1 MKNKHYVSLSLCVL
15 SLASC
20 FFLFSFGCAQK
31 YVEST
36 TSTTTTTEAS
46 TTTTVTPTT
55 TSTVASTTSTTVTS
69 TTTTTAG
76 STTTTTAGSTTTTV
90 TSTSTTTT
98 TFALGGA
105 RYCFTNGTPE
115 AFASPEAHFIGCYV
129 QNTNALSDGTAS
141 PETVG
146 WAYCY
151 YGITFEVI
159 LVNRDASLI
168 GRLFGPPYE
177 TAYSD
182 FASSLNRTVEVW
194 NIDSTTAKNIA
205 DHCATVEAWLI
216 GKDPSAFN
224 YQYKLNAPAGGIGLW
239 RIVYGEA
246 PGSDCT
252 VLISAATG
260 NIISATTT
268 P

>member
-1 MKNKHYVSLSLCVL
+1 VI
-15 SLASC
+15 
-20 FFLFSFGCAQK
+20 
-31 YVEST
+31 
-36 TSTTTTTEAS
+36 STTTTTG
-46 TTTTVTPTT
+46 
-55 TSTVASTTSTTVTS
+55 
-69 TTTTTAG
+69 G
-76 STTTTTAGSTTTTV
+76 STTTTTAASTTTT
-90 TSTSTTTT
+90 TTTTTT

-105 RYCFTNGTPE
+105 KFCITNGTPE
-115 AFASPEAHFIGCYV
+115 AYASPEAHFIGCYV
-129 QNTNALSDGTAS
+129 QNNNALSDGTAS

-159 LVNRDASLI
+159 LVNREANNI
-168 GRLFGPPYE
+168 GRLFGPPYAS
-177 TAYSD
+177 AYSD
-182 FASSLNRTVEVW
+182 FVSSLNRTVEVW

-216 GKDPSAFN
+216 GKDPSTFD
-224 YQYKLNAPAGGIGLW
+224 YQYKLNAPAGGVGLW

-252 VLISAATG
+252 VQISAATG
-260 NIISATTT
+260 NILSVTTT